1 MEKTW
6 DRAELSKEIM
16 PHQPYFV
23 VVLAHS
29 LHGRLRRI
37 QIPHKAIYAAF
48 ALSMLGLLFVMGFLS
63 RYLRMSMKVAHYNSL
78 RQEVDSL
85 RAKYQE
91 LQRVTNQKNE
101 QLATLETFASEV
113 SVAYGLKRKP
123 ETSTDIANGQTLAPT
138 FHESLS
144 EYNFL
149 QSASISKL
157 YHNYP
162 RQWQTHVRPNLWPVA
177 GRLLSS
183 FGERTDPFSGEG
195 AIHTGVDLAAPMG
208 TQVRAAA
215 DGIVVHAEWLGGY
228 GRLVV
233 IDHGNGLQTF
243 YGHLSRFDVV
253 TGQEVR
259 RGDVIARSGAS
270 GRVTSPHLHYE
281 VRMGGTPVNPYPF
294 LAKSAQALPSPA
306 QQDLPF

>member
-1 MEKTW
+1 
-6 DRAELSKEIM
+6 M

-29 LHGRLRRI
+29 LHGRLRRVH
-37 QIPHKAIYAAF
+37 IPHKVIYAGF
-48 ALSMLGLLFVMGFLS
+48 VLSIVSCIAMLAFLS
-63 RYLRMSMKVAHYNSL
+63 SYLRMSWKVAHYNSL

-101 QLATLETFASEV
+101 QLATLENFAGEV

-123 ETSTDIANGQTLAPT
+123 GTSTDIATNSALSPT
-138 FHESLS
+138 FRESLNN
-144 EYNFL
+144 YNFL
-149 QSASISKL
+149 QTATISTL

-162 RQWQTHVRPNLWPVA
+162 KQWQTHIRPSLWPVE
-177 GRLLSS
+177 GRLMSG
-183 FGERTDPFSGEG
+183 FGGRTDPFSGEG
-195 AIHTGVDLAAPMG
+195 AVHSGVDLQAPMG
-208 TQVRAAA
+208 TPVRVAA
-215 DGIVVHAEWLGGY
+215 DGIVVHADWEGGY
-228 GRLVV
+228 GRLIIV
-233 IDHGNGLQTF
+233 DHGNGVQTY

-253 TGQEVR
+253 PGQEVR

-281 VRMGGTPVNPYPF
+281 VRMGGTPVNPYPY
-294 LAKSAQALPSPA
+294 LARSGLVGAVSAPK
-306 QQDLPF
+306 DLPFD

>member
-1 MEKTW
+1 
-6 DRAELSKEIM
+6 M

-37 QIPHKAIYAAF
+37 HVPHKAIYG
-48 ALSMLGLLFVMGFLS
+48 ALALTLVGCLTIFGFLS
-63 RYLRMSMKVAHYNSL
+63 SYLRMSWKVAHYNSL
-78 RQEVDSL
+78 RHEVDTL

-91 LQRVTNQKNE
+91 LQKLANQKNE

-123 ETSTDIANGQTLAPT
+123 ETSADVANGAALTPS
-138 FHESLS
+138 FPESLS

-149 QSASISKL
+149 QSASISKI
-157 YHNYP
+157 YRNYP
-162 RQWQTHVRPNLWPVA
+162 KQWQTHVRPSLWPVE
-177 GRLLSS
+177 GRLMSS
-183 FGERTDPFSGEG
+183 FGGRTDPFSGEG
-195 AIHTGVDLAAPMG
+195 AIHTGVDLSAPAG
-208 TQVRAAA
+208 TPVRVAA
-215 DGIVVHAEWLGGY
+215 DGIIVHSGWRGGY
-228 GRLVV
+228 GRLVIV
-233 IDHGNGLQTF
+233 DHGNGLQTY

-259 RGDVIARSGAS
+259 RGDVIGKSGAS

-281 VRMGGTPVNPYPF
+281 VRMGGNPVNPYNF
-294 LAKSAQALPSPA
+294 LARSAISLPAHVPT
-306 QQDLPF
+306 DLGF

>member
-1 MEKTW
+1 
-6 DRAELSKEIM
+6 M

-37 QIPHKAIYAAF
+37 HIPHKAVYAAF
-48 ALSMLGLLFVMGFLS
+48 VLTLLGCFAMMAFLS
-63 RYLRMSMKVAHYNSL
+63 SYLRMSWKVAHYNSL

-85 RAKYQE
+85 RTKYQE
-91 LQRVTNQKNE
+91 LQRVNNQKSE

-113 SVAYGLKRKP
+113 SVAYGLKRRP
-123 ETSTDIANGQTLAPT
+123 ETSTDIANGPDLKPT
-138 FHESLS
+138 FRESLS

-149 QSASISKL
+149 QSATISTL

-162 RQWQTHVRPNLWPVA
+162 KQWQTHVRPSLWPVE
-177 GRLLSS
+177 GRLMSP
-183 FGERTDPFSGEG
+183 FGVRTDPFSGEG
-195 AIHTGVDLAAPMG
+195 VIHKGVDLQAPMG
-208 TQVRAAA
+208 TPVRAAA
-215 DGIVVHAEWLGGY
+215 DGVVVEADWESGY
-228 GRLVV
+228 GKLVI
-233 IDHGNGLQTF
+233 IDHGNGLQTY

-253 TGQEVR
+253 PGQEVR
-259 RGDVIARSGAS
+259 RADVIARSGAS

-294 LAKSAQALPSPA
+294 LARSAVTVAVHSQR
-306 QQDLPF
+306 DLPFD